1 MIKPFFSNLG
11 TLRGIM
17 AVVVVIL
24 AVAAPFAGGGVQYT
38 GWRML
43 PTLIAPAVAPIFFF
57 VLPLDMMMCGVYMSG
72 QSEAERARYRYI
84 IRADLV
90 LWLLLT
96 LAWGAFF
103 FSLIQL

>member
-1 MIKPFFSNLG
+1 MVKTFFSKLG
-11 TLRGIM
+11 PLRGIM

-24 AVAAPFAGGGVQYT
+24 TVAAPFAGGGVQYT

-72 QSEAERARYRYI
+72 QGEVERARYRYI

-96 LAWGAFF
+96 VAWGAFF
-103 FSLIQL
+103 FSLVQL